1 MKFSDTISNGYIEVE
16 DCDDDETYFYAD
28 DEENDDDDEKMI
40 RPNIFLEY
48 IDNESCFKLSELELD
63 EPTFTYK

>member
-1 MKFSDTISNGYIEVE
+1 MTMMVFRVSALKENGTLVSSN
-16 DCDDDETYFYAD
+16 F
-28 DEENDDDDEKMI
+28 EENDDDDEKMT

-48 IDNESCFKLSELELD
+48 IDNERGFKLSELELD